1 MEHRSKRIGMS
12 IFGVLACGLSVGL
25 LRHAALGVDPFQSL
39 VSGLGAVLPIHF
51 GTLYV
56 MVNCLLLLFSLVF
69 DRRKI
74 GLGTLINLFLLG
86 YAVEFS
92 ENVVKHLLP
101 SPTLAVRLLMF
112 LIGIVAICFSSAF
125 YFTADLGVSTYD
137 AVSLIWSERQK
148 RIPFSLCRV
157 ISDLVC
163 VLLGLGLCLLAG
175 YSATQIGGI
184 LGVGTIITAFFMGP
198 LIGVF
203 KRRCAE
209 PFLYGRSKTV

>member
-1 MEHRSKRIGMS
+1 MEHRNKRIGMS

-39 VSGLGAVLPIHF
+39 VSGLGAVLSIHF
-51 GTLYV
+51 GSLYV
-56 MVNCLLLLFSLVF
+56 LVNCLLLLFSLVF

-92 ENVVKHLLP
+92 ENLVKRLIP
-101 SPTLAVRLLMF
+101 SPTLPVRLL
-112 LIGIVAICFSSAF
+112 LLLAGIVAICFSSAF

-137 AVSLIWSERQK
+137 ALSLIWSEKQS

-163 VLLGLGLCLLAG
+163 VLLGLLLCLLAG
-175 YSATQIGGI
+175 YSLGQIGGI

-198 LIGVF
+198 LVDF
-203 KRRCAE
+203 FNRKFSRPLLDKYREAE
-209 PFLYGRSKTV
+209 